1 MKNFKKC
8 AAFLMCTFVFINT
21 AFSNLH
27 TVYAENESVTN
38 NTASDTANQTESS
51 STEAE
56 SQTATANTTIPTV
69 PSTWPA
75 PPNINSGS
83 AVLIE
88 ATTGTVLYDKN
99 SHERNYPASITKI
112 MTALLGIENC
122 NMDDV
127 ITFSHN
133 AVYSINPF
141 EDAHIS
147 LDVGEQLTVDQ
158 TLHAILMKSAN
169 EASYGMAEYVSGSL
183 EAFADLM
190 NKRAKEL
197 GALDTHFTNASGL
210 EDENH
215 YTTAYDMAMIG
226 RQCFKSD
233 KFMSIISLP
242 TTYTIPA
249 TNMKSESRFFYNRY
263 KLLPGREK
271 EYAYSLGGK
280 PGWTTV
286 SGNTLVSFAEKDGM
300 KLIVCVMKSTLT
312 DIYDDTVNLF
322 EYGFNNYKCINIA
335 QNETQYTVPQATFFN
350 TTSDLFEH
358 TNIDLSID
366 SSSYIVLPNNVDFSA
381 ATSSISYNTESVDEQ
396 SETQKIAT
404 INYTYE
410 GANVG
415 SADLILTNSKPGI
428 FTFNNKDGETSS
440 DDTGITNKSYL
451 QINIKLIIL
460 LVIIL
465 VFLIFILTY
474 NFTLINKKRKIKRH
488 RHNKKRHNYYN

>member
-38 NTASDTANQTESS
+38 NTASDTANQPETS

-56 SQTATANTTIPTV
+56 SQTATATTTIPTV
-69 PSTWPA
+69 PSTWPT
-75 PPNINSGS
+75 PPNVNSGS

-183 EAFADLM
+183 ESFTDLM

-197 GALDTHFTNASGL
+197 GALDTHFTNA
-210 EDENH
+210 
-215 YTTAYDMAMIG
+215 
-226 RQCFKSD
+226 R
-233 KFMSIISLP
+233 
-242 TTYTIPA
+242 
-249 TNMKSESRFFYNRY
+249 
-263 KLLPGREK
+263 
-271 EYAYSLGGK
+271 
-280 PGWTTV
+280 
-286 SGNTLVSFAEKDGM
+286 
-300 KLIVCVMKSTLT
+300 
-312 DIYDDTVNLF
+312 
-322 EYGFNNYKCINIA
+322 
-335 QNETQYTVPQATFFN
+335 
-350 TTSDLFEH
+350 
-358 TNIDLSID
+358 
-366 SSSYIVLPNNVDFSA
+366 
-381 ATSSISYNTESVDEQ
+381 
-396 SETQKIAT
+396 
-404 INYTYE
+404 
-410 GANVG
+410 
-415 SADLILTNSKPGI
+415 
-428 FTFNNKDGETSS
+428 
-440 DDTGITNKSYL
+440 
-451 QINIKLIIL
+451 
-460 LVIIL
+460 
-465 VFLIFILTY
+465 
-474 NFTLINKKRKIKRH
+474 
-488 RHNKKRHNYYN
+488 

>member
-1 MKNFKKC
+1 MKNIKKC
-8 AAFLMCTFVFINT
+8 AALLMCTFIFINT
-21 AFSNLH
+21 SFSPVH
-27 TVYAENESVTN
+27 TVFAENESVTDTTAVDTDSQN
-38 NTASDTANQTESS
+38 SETPADTTNDTTAQTNTV
-51 STEAE
+51 
-56 SQTATANTTIPTV
+56 PTV
-69 PSTWPA
+69 PSTWPT
-75 PPNINSGS
+75 PPNVNSGS

-169 EASYGMAEYVSGSL
+169 EASYGLAEYVSGSV
-183 EAFADLM
+183 EDFANLM

-226 RQCFKSD
+226 RACFKSD

-249 TNMKSESRFFYNRY
+249 TNMKTESRFFYNRY

-335 QNETQYTVPQATFFN
+335 DNETQYTVPQATFFN

-358 TNIDLSID
+358 TNIDLAID
-366 SSSYIVLPNNVDFSA
+366 ENSYIVLPNNVDFSA
-381 ATSSISYNTESVDEQ
+381 ATSQISYNTESVDEKAT
-396 SETQKIAT
+396 TQKIAT

-415 SADLILTNSKPGI
+415 SADLILNNSNPGA
-428 FTFNNKDGETSS
+428 FTFSTKEDNDSTDN
-440 DDTGITNKSYL
+440 TGITNKSYL
-451 QINIKLIIL
+451 QINIKLIII
-460 LVIIL
+460 LVVVL
-465 VFLIFILTY
+465 VFLIFIITY
-474 NFTLINKKRKIKRH
+474 NFALIRRKRKIKRH
-488 RHNKKRHNYYN
+488 RHNKKKRNYYN